1 MFARI
6 VTMELKSDRLDEAA
20 RFYKENIIPSV
31 KSQKGFNSNYLL
43 FDRKTGKGV
52 SVAFWDSEEDI
63 IANEASG
70 HWQGQVD
77 KFKDYL
83 TGPVTREIYEVGA
96 QS

>member
-6 VTMELKSDRLDEAA
+6 VTMELKSDKLDETAKL
-20 RFYKENIIPSV
+20 YKENIVPSA
-31 KSQKGFNSNYLL
+31 KSQKGLNSNYLL

-63 IANEASG
+63 IANEESG
-70 HWQGQVD
+70 HWQGQID

-83 TGPVTREIYEVGA
+83 TGPVTRERYEVCA